1 MKTKISLPRSPRL
14 VEQISPCRAILE
26 IEELYPGYGL
36 TIGNA
41 LRRVML
47 SSLAGA
53 AITSIKIKDV
63 NHEFSTIPGII
74 EDVVEI
80 VLNLKQVRFKVH
92 GDEQQTATLKV
103 KGEKKVSAEDIKMP
117 SQVEVVNPDAHIATL
132 TSKSASLEM
141 EIRIERGVGYS
152 TIESRKREK
161 QEIGAIAVDA
171 IFTPVK
177 TINFEV
183 EDMRV
188 GDKTNYNRLKFDIET
203 DGTITPA
210 EALKSA
216 ADLFIEHLKIVAAPV
231 KTGKAEKKEIE
242 KSEKPVKSEPS
253 KGDADIIAKTKIDD
267 LKLSNRTQNI
277 LLNNHIKTIAG
288 LLRLSQ
294 KELLDLEEFGEKALK
309 EIKKSLG
316 KLGLTLRQDE

>member
-1 MKTKISLPRSPRL
+1 METKISLPRSPRL
-14 VEQISPCRAILE
+14 VEQISPYRAILE

-103 KGEKKVSAEDIKMP
+103 KGEKKILAEDIKTP

-171 IFTPVK
+171 IFTPIK

-210 EALKSA
+210 EALKNA

-242 KSEKPVKSEPS
+242 KSEKPVKSESS
-253 KGDADIIAKTKIDD
+253 KGSTDIAAKTKIDD

-294 KELLDLEEFGEKALK
+294 KELLALEEFGEKALK

-316 KLGLTLRQDE
+316 KLGLTLRQDD